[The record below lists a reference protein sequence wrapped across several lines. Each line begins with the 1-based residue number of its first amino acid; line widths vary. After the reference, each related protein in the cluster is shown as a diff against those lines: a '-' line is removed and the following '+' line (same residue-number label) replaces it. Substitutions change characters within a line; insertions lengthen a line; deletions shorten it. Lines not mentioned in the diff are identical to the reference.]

1 MLNGTFHVVYDKKL
15 TYLFPMSRL
24 YSLWFTAHVDIT
36 NSYFPGFDI
45 LIQVML
51 TAIVVEYVHE

>member
-1 MLNGTFHVVYDKKL
+1 MLFTIIF
-15 TYLFPMSRL
+15 FL
-24 YSLWFTAHVDIT
+24 YSLRTTKYVDIT
-36 NSYFPGFDI
+36 NSYFLGFDI